1 VRRTYQSC
9 LIVAQSLPSALRN
22 GSGIYYC
29 TAHRAKTECAAAP
42 FAASSEFRKNI
53 PEMFLTC
60 EPQPVSAHCNNPLLD
75 EHGAAVFLGLSRE
88 LLKKWSQR
96 GFGPDYIQYGKNGPI
111 RYEVNELTEFRLF
124 HRIQLRSAQ

>member
-1 VRRTYQSC
+1 
-9 LIVAQSLPSALRN
+9 
-22 GSGIYYC
+22 
-29 TAHRAKTECAAAP
+29 
-42 FAASSEFRKNI
+42 
-53 PEMFLTC
+53 M
-60 EPQPVSAHCNNPLLD
+60 SAHCNNPLLD